1 MDLFVSPALVI
12 PSAELGWR
20 FSRSS
25 GPGGQHVN
33 TSDSRVELMWNA
45 AESQALSDQQRAI
58 LLSRLRQQLVNGVL
72 TITAQEQRSQLRNRE
87 IALEKL
93 SAVLSAAL
101 APPAPPRRA
110 TKPTRGSQRRNKD
123 AKQQRSAIKSARRRP
138 PMD

>member
-1 MDLFVSPALVI
+1 MSVSPSLVI
-12 PSAELGWR
+12 PAAELSWR

-33 TSDSRVELMWNA
+33 TADSRVELMWNIL
-45 AESQALSDQQRAI
+45 ESQVLSDQQRAM
-58 LLSRLRQQLVNGVL
+58 LQSRLRNQLVNGIL

-87 IALEKL
+87 IAIEKL
-93 SAVLSAAL
+93 GVAISAAL
-101 APPAPPRRA
+101 APPAPPRRP
-110 TKPTRGSQRRNKD
+110 TKPTRGSQRRHKE